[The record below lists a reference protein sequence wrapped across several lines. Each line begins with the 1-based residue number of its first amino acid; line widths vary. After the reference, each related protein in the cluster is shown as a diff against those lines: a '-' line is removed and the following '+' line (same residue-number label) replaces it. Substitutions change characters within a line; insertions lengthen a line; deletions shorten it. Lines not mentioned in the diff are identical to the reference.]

1 MLLFCFVAVLLAGC
15 SGTKLTVDDK
25 RSSLQQRPASMESR
39 AVLPLRS
46 GLRPSAGLGQDRRV
60 PSGLADLSDLSY
72 SPEDIP
78 VRPELLATME
88 SLMAEEG
95 LPEWLAALPWI
106 ESEYSIGCFSRAGA
120 AGPWQ
125 FMRQTA
131 VDFGMEVDGEVDER
145 YSWAGATRGAASYL
159 RYLYGRFGS
168 WTYALGAYNCGEGV
182 MARALRTGETD
193 FTKLDLPGETD
204 EFVPRFAAA
213 AAAYDSCRPTGGGMA
228 LVAVP
233 PALDLRVLAA
243 ETGLGIDSIMYLNR
257 GYYRQ
262 RTPARG
268 DVWELLV
275 PREHAMR
282 VYRTAWRGSTDS
294 YTVRHGDSWTAVA
307 AATGVSAEELRESNP
322 GVSMVPGADLRLPEA
337 GRYADGGLGYAV
349 YTVRT
354 GDTLSGIGARVGA
367 SSAEVAEWNGIGR
380 NATIYPG
387 QRLVLRRS
395 GGDSQGTE
403 VAESPEPEIIRGE
416 EAVEHT
422 VVAGETLWGIA
433 ASYGVSV
440 EQIQRLNSLDGDHL
454 SIGDVLL
461 VIPE

>member
-1 MLLFCFVAVLLAGC
+1 M
-15 SGTKLTVDDK
+15 
-25 RSSLQQRPASMESR
+25 RRRPAELETQ
-39 AVLPLRS
+39 AVLPLRA
-46 GLRPSAGLGQDRRV
+46 GVRPSPGLGHDRRV
-60 PSGLADLSDLSY
+60 PAELARLSDLSY
-72 SPEDIP
+72 TPEDMP
-78 VRPELLATME
+78 ARPELLATLEHM
-88 SLMAEEG
+88 MAREG

-106 ESEYSIGCFSRAGA
+106 ESDYSIGCFSRAGA

-131 VDFGMEVDGEVDER
+131 VDFGMEVDHEVDER

-168 WTYALGAYNCGEGV
+168 WTHALGAYNCGEGT
-182 MARALRTGETD
+182 MGRALRAGETD
-193 FTKLDLPGETD
+193 FTRLDLPGETD
-204 EFVPRFAAA
+204 RFVPRFSAA
-213 AAAYDSCRPTGGGMA
+213 AAAYDSCRPSGQGLA

-233 PALDLRVLAA
+233 PGLDLRVLAA
-243 ETGLGIDSIMYLNR
+243 ETGLGIDSLMALNR

-275 PREHAMR
+275 PRELAWS
-282 VYRTAWRGSTDS
+282 VYESAWSGGTGR
-294 YTVRHGDSWTAVA
+294 YRIRRGDSWAAVA
-307 AATGVSAEELRESNP
+307 ASTGVSAEELREANP
-322 GVSMVPGADLRLPEA
+322 GVSMVPGAELSLPEPD
-337 GRYADGGLGYAV
+337 RWDDGGLGYAV

-367 SSAEVAEWNGIGR
+367 SSREVAEWNGMSR
-380 NATIYPG
+380 DATIYPG
-387 QRLVLRRS
+387 QRLVLRRP
-395 GGDSQGTE
+395 GGDSGGAE

-422 VVAGETLWGIA
+422 VAQGDTLWDIA

-440 EQIQRLNSLDGDHL
+440 EQIRELNALDGNHL
-454 SIGDVLL
+454 SVGDVLL